1 MRLPMAKTEL
11 LHVAF
16 GNVLAVNR
24 VVAIVNAGS
33 APVKRMIREA
43 RTNKLSV
50 DMTNGRK
57 TKAVVVLDSGH
68 IVLSPVTPETLANRL
83 SAFRS
88 SGASVERS
96 EERRV

>member
-1 MRLPMAKTEL
+1 MSKTEL

-24 VVAIVNAGS
+24 VVAIVNADS
-33 APVKRMIREA
+33 APVKRMIRDGK
-43 RTNKLSV
+43 TNNLSV

-68 IVLSPVTPETLANRL
+68 IVLAPVTPETLANRL
-83 SAFRS
+83 SASRGP
-88 SGASVERS
+88 GASVE
-96 EERRV
+96 E